1 MKKTRHILIVVIC
14 TAFVTIGYSQHRR
27 YAIKN
32 GISLQG
38 GITQFNILTDNFET
52 KSNSGFI
59 GGLSASV
66 DIPHKWYNVSYN
78 IQLSE
83 NNIDINAVNPLSLS
97 EEYAEYKMFTAQIS
111 LLLHTKLIGNNVT
124 LDVGPMLQYNSELE
138 LKDYSQEGFIVSGYD
153 SLLTEDITDISKF
166 NVNGAVGISA
176 GFGSFRLRAH
186 YVYGF
191 TNILG
196 KLNNQDLSVGNN
208 NDKFK
213 GNQSLLAFT
222 AMLTF

>member
-1 MKKTRHILIVVIC
+1 MKKKKHLLLVAIC
-14 TAFVTIGYSQHRR
+14 MAFVALGYGQHKN
-27 YAIKN
+27 YKIKN
-32 GISLQG
+32 GIGIQG

-52 KSNSGFI
+52 KANTGFI
-59 GGLSASV
+59 GGLTASV
-66 DIPHKWYNVSYN
+66 DIPHRWYNVSYS

-83 NNIDINAVNPLSLS
+83 NNIDINAATPETSR
-97 EEYAEYKMFTAQIS
+97 EEYIEYKMFTAQIS
-111 LLLHTKLIGNNVT
+111 FLFHIKLISNNVT

-138 LKDYSQEGFIVSGYD
+138 LKDDSKEGFIISGYNN
-153 SLLTEDITDISKF
+153 LLTEDITDISKF
-166 NVNGAVGISA
+166 NANGVAGVSA
-176 GFGSFRLRAH
+176 GFCNFLLRVQ

-196 KLNNQDLSVGNN
+196 KLNNQNLDIGN

-222 AMLTF
+222 AIITF